1 MASKVGHVWSRQ
13 ILHMESCRVMARCTL
28 ERACSS
34 RWACVFCTYAC
45 AWVGCTVR
53 CRRAAPSHRRFARRR
68 RRPTAA
74 SRCTLHAS
82 TGSVLHEPQVA
93 RGTHEAPVCGG
104 RPWEPQPGS
113 ERGAGGKMTR
123 SMPACCQTLSSAPPT
138 RSDSVRGSTARPESP
153 RVLPG
158 RHLAR
163 PHDSRQRRFLCLATP
178 GPPVLAEVATLQC
191 RRNETDDTDADQAMG
206 MVDNM
211 TQMHR
216 DILANAVSSR
226 LVVCAC
232 SRTMRTSW
240 SKLSSSST
248 SSRPPDSL
256 THA

>member
-1 MASKVGHVWSRQ
+1 MHVHGLGALCAVG
-13 ILHMESCRVMARCTL
+13 
-28 ERACSS
+28 ERRHRIDGSHGDAGAPQLQAVVPFMHPPAVSS
-34 RWACVFCTYAC
+34 T
-45 AWVGCTVR
+45 
-53 CRRAAPSHRRFARRR
+53 SHRWPGVLTRCLCAAGRR
-68 RRPTAA
+68 
-74 SRCTLHAS
+74 
-82 TGSVLHEPQVA
+82 
-93 RGTHEAPVCGG
+93 
-104 RPWEPQPGS
+104 WEPQPGS

-191 RRNETDDTDADQAMG
+191 RRSETDDTDADQARG

-232 SRTMRTSW
+232 SRTMRSSW